1 MISPNREGVSMDDF
15 ANGRDMTRT
24 IMNKNVFTDLAGK
37 AMDRMRKY
45 KPETQKKIREYM
57 MAEDENPALFK
68 EFMAEFKATW
78 DKCDADK
85 DGKLNNAEFKN
96 FANCHNENMK
106 KRWGESTKGNE

>member
-45 KPETQKKIREYM
+45 KPET
-57 MAEDENPALFK
+57 
-68 EFMAEFKATW
+68 
-78 DKCDADK
+78 
-85 DGKLNNAEFKN
+85 
-96 FANCHNENMK
+96 
-106 KRWGESTKGNE
+106 

>member
-1 MISPNREGVSMDDF
+1 
-15 ANGRDMTRT
+15 
-24 IMNKNVFTDLAGK
+24 
-37 AMDRMRKY
+37 
-45 KPETQKKIREYM
+45 M

-96 FANCHNENMK
+96 FAPPVAQVI
-106 KRWGESTKGNE
+106 RDGNLVPIEAW